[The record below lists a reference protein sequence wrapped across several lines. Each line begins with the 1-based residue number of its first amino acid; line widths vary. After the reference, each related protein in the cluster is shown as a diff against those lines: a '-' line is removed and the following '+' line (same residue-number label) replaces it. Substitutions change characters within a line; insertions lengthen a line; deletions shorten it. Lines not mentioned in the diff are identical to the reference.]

1 MNKQIPKRALITG
14 HSSGLGKALFNRLE
28 EMGWTVAGWSLNVG
42 LDVTNEADVRREAEE
57 QLLRFDVVV
66 NCAGVNYINWHEDT
80 PIEEWDRLM
89 NTNARSM
96 WLVVKEL
103 INAKRLSSDPTIVN
117 IVSNASHMPMT
128 NSAAYNASK
137 GAAHILTLQMARE
150 LKKTHNA
157 TVFGLSPN
165 KMKGTEMSS
174 YIDGRVCDLRGW
186 TPEEAAIYQESS
198 LPAGEETDPETVAE
212 FLGFLL
218 SSKQRHKY
226 LTGTILPYG
235 A

>member
-1 MNKQIPKRALITG
+1 MGKIALITG
-14 HSSGLGKALFNRLE
+14 HTSGLGKATKEHLE
-28 EMGWTVAGWSLNVG
+28 ATGWDVIGWSLESGV
-42 LDVTNEADVRREAEE
+42 DVTLEPSVALAAGKIFPPVDA
-57 QLLRFDVVV
+57 LI

-103 INAKRLSSDPTIVN
+103 INRGCFMADATVVN
-117 IVSNASHMPMT
+117 VVSNASHMPMT

-150 LKKTHNA
+150 LKKTHNL
-157 TVFGLSPN
+157 TVFGISPN
-165 KMKGTEMSS
+165 KMSGTQMSE
-174 YIDGRVCDLRGW
+174 YIDSRVCELRGW
-186 TPEEAAIYQESS
+186 TPEEAVAYQKQS
-198 LPAGEETDPETVAE
+198 LPAGEETNPETVAE
-212 FLGFLL
+212 FLAFLL
-218 SSKQRHKY
+218 SSRQRHKY
-226 LTGTILPYG
+226 LHGTIIPYG